1 MTDRNNN
8 FTPDGSEKA
17 PGAETRAQRRERLEA
32 EEKAEKLRAAE
43 EKKQA
48 RIEEKKQAAEEKKQ
62 AAEAR
67 RKAKEKPP
75 LTAEEKAQKAARA
88 KHIKIAAIVFASV
101 FVLLISAAA
110 IGGYIVTGS
119 DTNYP
124 NVRINGIDVGGLTK
138 EQTLAALDEQGWD
151 DIVDKTLVVTLPAK
165 VSFKVD
171 YVTAGMKLSR
181 EQAADAA
188 YSYGRTQGL
197 FGNLFR
203 YFLCCA
209 LPVDVDALEKN
220 VNADYLNNRIDGALE
235 QLKLLTAVK
244 GAGEIEL
251 DREGLYNA
259 VSAALLAG
267 QEELSFSSLK
277 MPLKEPDFQ
286 AMYKELAVEP
296 VNAYYTDTFDVVDE
310 VVGCS
315 FNTET
320 ARKLWE
326 SAGLAEEVKIP
337 LEISYPEYTAEELR
351 AALFRDR
358 LGSQTTLYTWS
369 TSNRINNI
377 NLAADTL
384 NGMVLL
390 PGEVFSY
397 NEALGERTEEAGYKS
412 AGAYN
417 DGQVVEA
424 IGGGICQVS
433 STLYCAVM
441 FANLKTVSRTNHY
454 FKVDYLDYGLDA
466 TVSWGKPDYKF
477 SNNRDYPVKIV
488 AYCDNDAKSLTIEI
502 WGTDVDG
509 TQVTL
514 RHTSTPV
521 YDETYT
527 DTLIG
532 YTVYGYRT
540 VSDADG
546 NFLYETAE
554 PGGVY
559 YLHTEDIDWP
569 AEKLDEGDYVDALEQ
584 LYRAG

>member
-48 RIEEKKQAAEEKKQ
+48 RIEEKKQADEEKKQ

-209 LPVDVDALEKN
+209 LPVDVDALEKT

-235 QLKLLTAVK
+235 QLKLLTADKGYKLDKLTVTDASGKTVATTKTSDTVYTFTMPASQVTVGVTYVK
-244 GAGEIEL
+244 ADETTEQPSTKTFSDVSSSDWFADAVKYVSDKGMMNGTGNGKFSPADSTTRGMLMTVIARYAGQDTTGSNPWYQKGMEWAKANGVSDGTAPNANITREQLVTMLYRYAKASGKNVSVGEDTNILSYTDATTVSEYAVPAMQWACGAGIVNGSNGKL
-251 DREGLYNA
+251 NPQNNA
-259 VSAALLAG
+259 TRAEVAAILMRFC
-267 QEELSFSSLK
+267 E
-277 MPLKEPDFQ
+277 
-286 AMYKELAVEP
+286 
-296 VNAYYTDTFDVVDE
+296 N
-310 VVGCS
+310 
-315 FNTET
+315 
-320 ARKLWE
+320 
-326 SAGLAEEVKIP
+326 VK
-337 LEISYPEYTAEELR
+337 
-351 AALFRDR
+351 
-358 LGSQTTLYTWS
+358 
-369 TSNRINNI
+369 
-377 NLAADTL
+377 
-384 NGMVLL
+384 
-390 PGEVFSY
+390 
-397 NEALGERTEEAGYKS
+397 
-412 AGAYN
+412 
-417 DGQVVEA
+417 
-424 IGGGICQVS
+424 
-433 STLYCAVM
+433 
-441 FANLKTVSRTNHY
+441 
-454 FKVDYLDYGLDA
+454 
-466 TVSWGKPDYKF
+466 
-477 SNNRDYPVKIV
+477 
-488 AYCDNDAKSLTIEI
+488 
-502 WGTDVDG
+502 
-509 TQVTL
+509 
-514 RHTSTPV
+514 
-521 YDETYT
+521 
-527 DTLIG
+527 
-532 YTVYGYRT
+532 
-540 VSDADG
+540 
-546 NFLYETAE
+546 
-554 PGGVY
+554 
-559 YLHTEDIDWP
+559 
-569 AEKLDEGDYVDALEQ
+569 
-584 LYRAG
+584 